1 MTDSK
6 LRIDERDVAGV
17 TILTLAGEMS
27 LDDGDLTFGRRVNDL
42 VSSGRVKIL
51 VDLDAVT
58 TIDSSGVGMMAA
70 KLKDVRRSGGDIRL
84 MRLNTRNQRML
95 SVLKLRTVFEIFDDE
110 AVALR
115 SYEFRPHA

>member
-84 MRLNTRNQRML
+84 MRLNTRHQRLL